1 MFIPVEFSGVYYAAA
16 DDGGG
21 SLHVFGGGVGDN
33 VSSPLERSAVDGS
46 SKGIVHDEGNS
57 VCVGCFCETLYVK
70 DRKGGVGDGLAEYRL
85 GVRPEGRLK
94 FLVGTKRI
102 HESDFHAHP
111 GHGHRKKIEGS
122 SVDCSRGYD
131 VIAVACDV
139 EY

>member
-21 SLHVFGGGVGDN
+21 SLHVFGGGVGDD

-46 SKGIVHDEGNS
+46 SKGIVHNERNS
-57 VCVGCFCETLYVK
+57 VSMRCLCKALYIK
-70 DRKGGVGDGLAEYRL
+70 NGQRRVGDGLAEYRL

-102 HESDFHAHP
+102 HKGEFHAHS
-111 GHGHRKKIEGS
+111 GHGNGKE
-122 SVDCSRGYD
+122 
-131 VIAVACDV
+131 V
-139 EY
+139 E